1 MKKAAAI
8 GAGIVCLSLMFSS
21 VYANE
26 VSTSSGILLKTL
38 TQVRAEG
45 MGGAQS
51 GVQTDEAG
59 AVGWNPAGLYGNRY
73 PGVSAVYFRGMAD
86 DNFGALNFEM
96 PLGANLVCGAGL
108 MFYDAG
114 AFELNDS
121 SGETSTVAAQ
131 RDFLAVLTGAYHL
144 TAFHTGIT
152 MGANLKVLQ
161 STLLEEYSAFAA
173 AVDLGVRVNWG
184 GVLKPFQIGL
194 AVKNLGTPM
203 KYVDSADSLPA
214 YALVGLGYDVFQ
226 DKIVGVLLA
235 GDAQFDLA
243 SNWRG
248 SLGTEVR
255 LYDWIALRG
264 GYKLGYDTNSFTLGF
279 GFHFENFQLDYAF
292 SPMQTFD
299 SLHSASLKYTFGPV
313 SSAKVVQEEDAS
325 ASEPTYQ
332 VGEVEKKPDVPVEKV
347 PAEIVEI
354 QRAGGRVS
362 NVIMNIGSEQGIK
375 IGFNGVIVDTAG
387 RPLATIVVRQVD
399 PNLSLAEVVGLG
411 RDIGNNAS
419 AVIEKPVAK

>member
-1 MKKAAAI
+1 
-8 GAGIVCLSLMFSS
+8 
-21 VYANE
+21 
-26 VSTSSGILLKTL
+26 
-38 TQVRAEG
+38 
-45 MGGAQS
+45 
-51 GVQTDEAG
+51 
-59 AVGWNPAGLYGNRY
+59 
-73 PGVSAVYFRGMAD
+73 
-86 DNFGALNFEM
+86 
-96 PLGANLVCGAGL
+96 
-108 MFYDAG
+108 
-114 AFELNDS
+114 
-121 SGETSTVAAQ
+121 
-131 RDFLAVLTGAYHL
+131 
-144 TAFHTGIT
+144 
-152 MGANLKVLQ
+152 
-161 STLLEEYSAFAA
+161 
-173 AVDLGVRVNWG
+173 
-184 GVLKPFQIGL
+184 
-194 AVKNLGTPM
+194 
-203 KYVDSADSLPA
+203 
-214 YALVGLGYDVFQ
+214 
-226 DKIVGVLLA
+226 
-235 GDAQFDLA
+235 
-243 SNWRG
+243 
-248 SLGTEVR
+248 
-255 LYDWIALRG
+255 
-264 GYKLGYDTNSFTLGF
+264 LGYDTNSFTRGF